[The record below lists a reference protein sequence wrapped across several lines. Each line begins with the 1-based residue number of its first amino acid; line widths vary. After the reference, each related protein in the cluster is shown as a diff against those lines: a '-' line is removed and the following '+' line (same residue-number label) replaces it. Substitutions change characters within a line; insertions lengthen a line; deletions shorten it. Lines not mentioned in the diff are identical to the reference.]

1 MEKKVIFVLQLFL
14 TFCAFKVKLCQM
26 CDVANVQVENED
38 GVIQVFEVKR
48 LEPVKGDTCGSCGQ
62 QAVNSSPRLSGLGSS
77 VFLTI
82 GEAAPECGAFIC
94 FKICYC

>member
-1 MEKKVIFVLQLFL
+1 MEKKVRFVLQLLL
-14 TFCAFKVKLCQM
+14 TFCAFKVKVGQM

-48 LEPVKGDTCGSCGQ
+48 LEPVKGDTCASCSQ
-62 QAVNSSPRLSGLGSS
+62 QAVNAGPRLSGLGSS

-82 GEAAPECGAFIC
+82 GEAAPECGV
-94 FKICYC
+94 